1 MKTDGLEYAMKMT
14 NELAYSIDKKH
25 WDVSLLEELGS
36 LRKLFIHMIR
46 VRNVYCEGLKYGNI
60 SFPGSLPSTKLN
72 VQLELKNSCAA
83 LLENFKTC
91 YYKHITFNGSEITLD
106 EVYSTAVQHEGIHQG
121 QFSIALKANGIKLP
135 ETWVT
140 DWHL

>member
-60 SFPGSLPSTKLN
+60 SFPGSLPSTKLMYN
-72 VQLELKNSCAA
+72 
-83 LLENFKTC
+83 
-91 YYKHITFNGSEITLD
+91 
-106 EVYSTAVQHEGIHQG
+106 
-121 QFSIALKANGIKLP
+121 
-135 ETWVT
+135 
-140 DWHL
+140 